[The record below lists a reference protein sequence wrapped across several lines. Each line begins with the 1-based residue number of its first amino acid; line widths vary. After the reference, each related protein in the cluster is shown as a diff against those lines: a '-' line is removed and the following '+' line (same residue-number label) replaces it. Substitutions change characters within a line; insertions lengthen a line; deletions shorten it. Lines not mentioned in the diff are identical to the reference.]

1 MIDNG
6 EIFYF
11 VIPAKA
17 GIQCVVRKANRE
29 RCDNVLGPGL
39 RRGDAIVCGRAR
51 TKRARVSR

>member
-11 VIPAKA
+11 VIPVKT
-17 GIQCVVRKANRE
+17 GIQCVARKANRE
-29 RCDNVLGPGL
+29 PCDNVLVPGL